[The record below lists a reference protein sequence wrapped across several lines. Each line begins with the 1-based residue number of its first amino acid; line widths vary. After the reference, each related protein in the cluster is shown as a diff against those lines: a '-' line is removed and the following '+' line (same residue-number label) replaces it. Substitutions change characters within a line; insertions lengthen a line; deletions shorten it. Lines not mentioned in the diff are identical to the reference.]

1 MIKTRTCVYCSQAYD
16 VSFDRHKLL
25 KCSNYAINPRSEC
38 LYCGKALDSS
48 YRDHLLQECKRAPA
62 KVLKQLRLDYKG
74 ISEITSNAMKKP
86 RGSQQRSVRTVIG
99 GGKRTKS

>member
-1 MIKTRTCVYCSQAYD
+1 MIKTRTCVYCSQPYD

-25 KCSNYAINPRSEC
+25 KCSNYPINPRSEC

-48 YRDHLLQECKRAPA
+48 YRDHLLQECERVPG

-74 ISEITSNAMKKP
+74 ISEMASNDMKKP
-86 RGSQQRSVRTVIG
+86 RGSQRRSVRTVFG